1 MKDDKNLTSPRI
13 PYWLVCLGLVVIGV
27 GASIWG
33 GPGDL
38 TSQSIREIAKALG
51 PGIFTAGLLGL
62 LVGLFFGHG
71 SAPGRSRRQ
80 SPNSPRVAAGTTF
93 SSDDREAQIAA
104 IISREFPAFNS
115 ADMNTPF
122 ARLGIDS
129 ISLLMIRTQAE
140 ALAGRDLDQDLWDG
154 VVTPADLARTLG
166 QRAPQLRSADVPPP
180 ATERRT
186 YFLNMPQMA
195 LGGLSESWLF
205 KELGDVHWSM
215 LAKALGQP
223 SRLLSDSAGDRIYA
237 TFTRIQLRSSCA
249 LADYEENER
258 IDIDSRMS
266 RYGAGLYFSEAM
278 VSGAT
283 ATMQARLM
291 SSFSKFGAS
300 GSNTS
305 LFKGLPE
312 LAPDCVIPALSEIPE
327 FGRDYQERR
336 AQTLAPPI
344 FECEYEIMPSHDING
359 VGLLYFAAY
368 PMIDDICA
376 ARYAGRTY
384 ATGFSTRHRDVFYFG
399 NSDADDKLIYRMH
412 RSAGDDESVEI
423 ESSISRKS
431 DGGLMA
437 RIFTQKV
444 GPARTTGSRQAA
456 VYAGQ

>member
-1 MKDDKNLTSPRI
+1 MKDDKNLTSPQI
-13 PYWLVCLGLVVIGV
+13 PYWLVCLGLVVIGI

-33 GPGDL
+33 GPGDS
-38 TSQSIREIAKALG
+38 TWQSFREIAKALG
-51 PGIFTAGLLGL
+51 PGLFTAGLLGL
-62 LVGLFFGHG
+62 LIGLLFRPE
-71 SAPGRSRRQ
+71 SAPGRSRHQ
-80 SPNSPRVAAGTTF
+80 SPSAPQVAAGATF
-93 SSDDREAQIAA
+93 SLDDRTAQIAA
-104 IISREFPAFNS
+104 IISREFPAFTS
-115 ADMNTPF
+115 GDMNTPF

-129 ISLLMIRTQAE
+129 ISLLMIRTQTE
-140 ALAGRDLDQDLWDG
+140 ALAGKDLDQDLWEG
-154 VVTPADLARTLG
+154 IVTPADLARTLG
-166 QRAPQLRSADVPPP
+166 QIAPQLRSADVPP
-180 ATERRT
+180 AAAERRT
-186 YFLNMPQMA
+186 YLLNMPQMA
-195 LGGLSESWLF
+195 RGGLSEAWLF
-205 KELGDVHWSM
+205 KELGDVHWNI

-249 LADYEENER
+249 FGDYEENER
-258 IDIDSRMS
+258 IDIDAGMS

-283 ATMQARLM
+283 GSIQARLM
-291 SSFSKFGAS
+291 SSFSKFGAT

-312 LAPDCVIPALSEIPE
+312 LPPDCIIPALPEVPE

-336 AQTLAPPI
+336 VEPLAPPI

-368 PMIDDICA
+368 PMIDEICA
-376 ARYAGRTY
+376 ARHAGRTY
-384 ATGFSTRHRDVFYFG
+384 ATGFSTRYRDVFYFG
-399 NSDADDKLIYRMH
+399 NSDADDKLIYRLH

-431 DGGLMA
+431 DGNLMA

-444 GPARTTGSRQAA
+444 RSARTAESRQAA
-456 VYAGQ
+456 VHGGQ